1 MELKVYNIN
10 GSETGRTI
18 TLDDSIF
25 AIEPNQHA
33 IYLDC
38 KQYLAD
44 NRQGTHK
51 AKERSENA
59 HSTRKLK
66 RQKGTGGARSG
77 DLKSPVFVG
86 GGRIFG
92 PQPRDY
98 RFKLNIKVKFKLNIK
113 VKRLAR
119 RSALSAKVAE
129 NAMTVVDNINIEAPK
144 TKKMIEILNNLKLA
158 DKKSLI
164 VVENQNNFVSLSA
177 RNLQKVK
184 VVSVSQL
191 NTYDIMN
198 AANILITEGSFG
210 EISRV
215 LATK

>member
-10 GSETGRTI
+10 GGETGRTI
-18 TLDDSIF
+18 TLEDSIF

-98 RFKLNIKVKFKLNIK
+98 RFKLNIKVK
-113 VKRLAR
+113 RLPR
-119 RSALSAKVAE
+119 RSALSEKAA
-129 NAMTVVDNINIEAPK
+129 ASALTVVENINLEAPK
-144 TKKMIEILNNLKLA
+144 TKKMMEILNNLQLG

-164 VVENQNNFVSLSA
+164 VLENQNNFVSLSA
-177 RNLQKVK
+177 RNLQRVK

-191 NTYDIMN
+191 NTYDIVN
-198 AANILITEGSFG
+198 ASNIVITEGSFG

>member
-25 AIEPNQHA
+25 ALEQPNDHA

-44 NRQGTHK
+44 QRQGTHK
-51 AKERSENA
+51 SKERSEIA

-66 RQKGTGGARSG
+66 RQKGTGGARSC
-77 DLKSPVFVG
+77 DIKSPVFVG

-92 PQPRDY
+92 PKPRDY
-98 RFKLNIKVKFKLNIK
+98 RFKLNIK

-119 RSALSAKVAE
+119 RSALTHKVNDNALTIVE
-129 NAMTVVDNINIEAPK
+129 NFTFDAPK
-144 TKKMIEILNNLKLA
+144 TKSMINVLDKLNVA
-158 DKKSLI
+158 DTKSLFVI
-164 VVENQNNFVSLSA
+164 ENQNNFVSLSA
-177 RNLQKVK
+177 RNLKNVK
-184 VVSVSQL
+184 VVNVSQL
-191 NTYDIMN
+191 NTYDIVN
-198 AANILITEGSFG
+198 AAKVVVSEGSIP
-210 EISRV
+210 EITRV
-215 LATK
+215 LSTK

>member
-10 GSETGRTI
+10 GSETGRTVNVE
-18 TLDDSIF
+18 DSIF
-25 AIEPNQHA
+25 AIEPNEHA
-33 IYLDC
+33 VYLDC

-44 NRQGTHK
+44 QRQGTHK

-77 DLKSPVFVG
+77 DYKSPVFVG
-86 GGRIFG
+86 GGTIFG
-92 PQPRDY
+92 PKPRDY
-98 RFKLNIKVKFKLNIK
+98 RFKLNIK

-119 RSALSAKVAE
+119 RSALSMKVADS
-129 NAMTVVDNINIEAPK
+129 AMTVVENFSFDAPK
-144 TKKMIEILNNLKLA
+144 TKQMVTVLNNLKIN

-164 VVENQNNFVSLSA
+164 VIENQNNFVSLSA
-177 RNLQKVK
+177 RNLQNVK
-184 VVSVSQL
+184 VVTVSTL

-198 AANILITEGSFG
+198 ASNIVISEGSLQ

>member
-1 MELKVYNIN
+1 MEIKVYNVN
-10 GSETGRTI
+10 GNETGRTI
-18 TLDDSIF
+18 TLEDSIF
-25 AIEPNQHA
+25 AIEPNDHA

-38 KQYLAD
+38 KQYMAD

-92 PQPRDY
+92 PKPRDY
-98 RFKLNIKVKFKLNIK
+98 RFKLNIK

-119 RSALSAKVAE
+119 RSALSEKVASQS
-129 NAMTVVDNINIEAPK
+129 MTVVENFGFDAPK
-144 TKKMIEILNNLKLA
+144 TKKMVEVLNNLKVA
-158 DKKSLI
+158 DKKSL
-164 VVENQNNFVSLSA
+164 VVIENQNNFVFLSS
-177 RNLQKVK
+177 RNLPKVK
-184 VVSVSQL
+184 VVTVSEL

-198 AANILITEGSFG
+198 ANNLILSEGSVN
-210 EISRV
+210 EINRV

>member
-1 MELKVYNIN
+1 MEIKVYNIN
-10 GSETGRTI
+10 GNETGRTI

-25 AIEPNQHA
+25 AMEQPNEHA
-33 IYLDC
+33 IYLDV

-44 NRQGTHK
+44 QRQGTSK

-86 GGRIFG
+86 GGTIFG
-92 PQPRDY
+92 PKPRDY
-98 RFKLNIKVKFKLNIK
+98 RFKLNIK

-119 RSALSAKVAE
+119 RSAISQKVADS
-129 NAMTVVDNINIEAPK
+129 ALTVVENFTFDAPK
-144 TKKMIEILNNLKLA
+144 TKTMLEVLKKLNVN
-158 DKKSLI
+158 DKKSLF
-164 VVENQNNFVSLSA
+164 VLENQNNFVSLSA
-177 RNLQKVK
+177 RNLKNVK
-184 VVSVSQL
+184 VVNVSQL
-191 NTYDIMN
+191 NTYDIVN
-198 AANILITEGSFG
+198 APNVVLSEGSIS
-210 EISRV
+210 EITRV

>member
-25 AIEPNQHA
+25 AIEPNDHA
-33 IYLDC
+33 IYLDV

-44 NRQGTHK
+44 QRQGTHK

-98 RFKLNIKVKFKLNIK
+98 RFKLNIKVK
-113 VKRLAR
+113 RLAR

-129 NAMTVVDNINIEAPK
+129 SAMTVVENFSFDAPK
-144 TKKMIEILNNLKLA
+144 TKKMVEVLNNLKLG
-158 DKKSLI
+158 DKKALFI
-164 VVENQNNFVSLSA
+164 VENQNNFVSLSA
-177 RNLQKVK
+177 RNLQRVK
-184 VVSVSQL
+184 VVNVSQL

-198 AANILITEGSFG
+198 ASNVVLCEGSIS
-210 EISRV
+210 EINRV

>member
-18 TLDDSIF
+18 AVDDSIF
-25 AIEPNQHA
+25 AVEPNEHA
-33 IYLDC
+33 VYLDC

-44 NRQGTHK
+44 QRQGTHK
-51 AKERSENA
+51 SKERSEIA

-92 PQPRDY
+92 PKPRDY
-98 RFKLNIKVKFKLNIK
+98 RFKLNIK

-119 RSALSAKVAE
+119 RSALTYKVQD
-129 NAMTVVDNINIEAPK
+129 NKLTVVENFAFDAPK
-144 TKKMIEILNNLKLA
+144 TKSMLNVLKNLKLE
-158 DKKSLI
+158 DNKSLF
-164 VVENQNNFVSLSA
+164 VLENQNNFVSLSA
-177 RNLQKVK
+177 RNLKNVK
-184 VVSVSQL
+184 VITVSQL

-198 AANILITEGSFG
+198 AQNVVVSEGSFG
-210 EISRV
+210 EIARV

>member
-18 TLDDSIF
+18 NLDDSIF
-25 AIEPNQHA
+25 AMEQPNDHA

-38 KQYLAD
+38 KQFLAD
-44 NRQGTHK
+44 QRQGTHK
-51 AKERSENA
+51 SKERSENA

-77 DLKSPVFVG
+77 DIKSPVFVG

-92 PQPRDY
+92 PKPRDY
-98 RFKLNIKVKFKLNIK
+98 HFKLNIK

-119 RSALSAKVAE
+119 RSALSHKVAD
-129 NAMTVVDNINIEAPK
+129 NAFTVVENFSFDAPK
-144 TKKMIEILNNLKLA
+144 TKAMVDVLKKLNLEG
-158 DKKSLI
+158 KKALF
-164 VVENQNNFVSLSA
+164 VVENQNNFVFLSA
-177 RNLQKVK
+177 RNLKSVK
-184 VVSVSQL
+184 VVNVSQL
-191 NTYDIMN
+191 NTYDIVN
-198 AANILITEGSFG
+198 AANVIMSEGSIP

>member
-1 MELKVYNIN
+1 MELKVYNIK
-10 GSETGRTI
+10 GSETGRTVNVE
-18 TLDDSIF
+18 DSIF
-25 AIEPNQHA
+25 AIEPNEHA

-38 KQYLAD
+38 KQYMAD

-92 PQPRDY
+92 PKPRDY
-98 RFKLNIKVKFKLNIK
+98 RFKLNIKT
-113 VKRLAR
+113 KRLAR
-119 RSALSAKVAE
+119 RSALSTKVADS
-129 NAMTVVDNINIEAPK
+129 AMTVVENFSFEAPK
-144 TKKMIEILNNLKLA
+144 TKKMIEVLNNLKLA
-158 DKKSLI
+158 DKKSLV
-164 VVENQNNFVSLSA
+164 VVENQNNFVFLSA
-177 RNLQKVK
+177 RNIPTVK
-184 VVSVSQL
+184 VVTVCEL
-191 NTYDIMN
+191 NTYDIVN
-198 AANILITEGSFG
+198 ASNIVVSEGSIN
-210 EISRV
+210 EINRV

>member
-1 MELKVYNIN
+1 MEIKVYNIN

-25 AIEPNQHA
+25 AIEPNDHA
-33 IYLDC
+33 IYLDV

-44 NRQGTHK
+44 NRQGTAK

-59 HSTRKLK
+59 HSTRTLK

-98 RFKLNIKVKFKLNIK
+98 RFKLNIKVK
-113 VKRLAR
+113 RLAR
-119 RSALSAKVAE
+119 RSALSEKAA
-129 NAMTVVDNINIEAPK
+129 ASALTVVENINLEAPK
-144 TKKMIEILNNLKLA
+144 TKKMMEILNNLQLG

-164 VVENQNNFVSLSA
+164 VLENQNNFVSLSA
-177 RNLQKVK
+177 RNLQRVK

-191 NTYDIMN
+191 NTYDIVN
-198 AANILITEGSFG
+198 ASNIVITEGSFG

>member
-1 MELKVYNIN
+1 MEIKVYNIN

-86 GGRIFG
+86 GGTIFG
-92 PQPRDY
+92 PKPRDY
-98 RFKLNIKVKFKLNIK
+98 RFKLNIK

-119 RSALSAKVAE
+119 RSALAYKAKD
-129 NAMTVVDNINIEAPK
+129 NAMTVVENFAFEGPK
-144 TKKMIEILNNLKLA
+144 TKKMIEVLNNLKLG
-158 DKKSLI
+158 DKKSLF
-164 VVENQNNFVSLSA
+164 VLENQNNFVSLSA

>member
-1 MELKVYNIN
+1 MELKIYNVN

-18 TLDDSIF
+18 NLDDSIF
-25 AIEPNQHA
+25 AIEPNEHA

-38 KQYLAD
+38 KQFLAD
-44 NRQGTHK
+44 NRQGTAK

-86 GGRIFG
+86 GGTIFG
-92 PQPRDY
+92 PKPRDY
-98 RFKLNIKVKFKLNIK
+98 RFKLNIK

-129 NAMTVVDNINIEAPK
+129 NCLTVVENFSLSAPK
-144 TKKMIEILNNLKLA
+144 TKDMVKILNNLNVA

-164 VVENQNNFVSLSA
+164 VIENQNNFVSLSA
-177 RNLQKVK
+177 RNIQGVK
-184 VVSVSQL
+184 VVNVSGL

-198 AANILITEGSFG
+198 CKNIILSEGSID
-210 EISRV
+210 EINRV

>member
-25 AIEPNQHA
+25 AIEPNDHA

-38 KQYLAD
+38 KQFLAD

-51 AKERSENA
+51 SKERSEIA

-77 DLKSPVFVG
+77 DIKSPVFVG

-92 PQPRDY
+92 PKPRDY
-98 RFKLNIKVKFKLNIK
+98 RFKLNIK

-119 RSALSAKVAE
+119 RSALSYKVTDNALTIVE
-129 NAMTVVDNINIEAPK
+129 NFTLEAPK
-144 TKKMIEILNNLKLA
+144 TKKMVEILNNLKVA
-158 DKKSLI
+158 DKKTLLVI
-164 VVENQNNFVSLSA
+164 ENQNNFVSLSA
-177 RNLQKVK
+177 RNLQGVR
-184 VVSVSQL
+184 VATVSEL
-191 NTYDIMN
+191 NTYDIVN
-198 AANILITEGSFG
+198 AANLIVTEASMT

-215 LATK
+215 LAVK

>member
-25 AIEPNQHA
+25 AIEPNDHA

-44 NRQGTHK
+44 QRQGTHK
-51 AKERSENA
+51 SKERSEIA

-77 DLKSPVFVG
+77 DIKSPVFVG

-92 PQPRDY
+92 PKPRDY
-98 RFKLNIKVKFKLNIK
+98 RFKLNIK

-119 RSALSAKVAE
+119 RSALSYKAAD
-129 NAMTVVDNINIEAPK
+129 NAMTVVENFAFDAPK
-144 TKKMIEILNNLKLA
+144 TKKMIEVLNKLNVN
-158 DKKSLI
+158 DKKSLFVI
-164 VVENQNNFVSLSA
+164 ENQNNFVSLSA
-177 RNLQKVK
+177 RNLKNVK
-184 VVSVSQL
+184 VVNVSQL
-191 NTYDIMN
+191 NTYDIVN
-198 AANILITEGSFG
+198 AANIVVSEGSIS
-210 EISRV
+210 EITRV

>member
-1 MELKVYNIN
+1 MELKIYNVN

-18 TLDDSIF
+18 NLDDSIF
-25 AIEPNQHA
+25 AIEPNDHA

-51 AKERSENA
+51 SKERSENA

-92 PQPRDY
+92 PKPRDY
-98 RFKLNIKVKFKLNIK
+98 RFKLNVK

-119 RSALSAKVAE
+119 RSALTYKVKDNALMVVE
-129 NAMTVVDNINIEAPK
+129 NFSFDAPK
-144 TKKMIEILNNLKLA
+144 TKQMKEVLKNLNLS
-158 DKKSLI
+158 DKKALF
-164 VVENQNNFVSLSA
+164 VLENQNNFVFLSA
-177 RNLQKVK
+177 RNLQRVR
-184 VVSVSQL
+184 VVNASQL

-198 AANILITEGSFG
+198 ASSLVICEGSMG
-210 EISRV
+210 EINRV
-215 LATK
+215 LSAKQG

>member
-1 MELKVYNIN
+1 MEIKVYNIN

-25 AIEPNQHA
+25 AIQPNDHA

-44 NRQGTHK
+44 QRQGTHK
-51 AKERSENA
+51 SKERSEIA

-77 DLKSPVFVG
+77 DIKSPVFVG

-92 PQPRDY
+92 PKPRDY
-98 RFKLNIKVKFKLNIK
+98 RFKLNVK

-119 RSALSAKVAE
+119 RSALSYKVAD
-129 NAMTVVDNINIEAPK
+129 NAMTVVENFTFDAPK
-144 TKKMIEILNNLKLA
+144 TKSMIAVLDKLNVN
-158 DKKSLI
+158 DKKSLFVI
-164 VVENQNNFVSLSA
+164 ENQNNFVSLSA
-177 RNLQKVK
+177 RNLKNVK
-184 VVSVSQL
+184 VVNACQL
-191 NTYDIMN
+191 NTYDIVN
-198 AANILITEGSFG
+198 ASNIVISEGSIS
-210 EISRV
+210 EIVRV

>member
-25 AIEPNQHA
+25 AIEPNEHA

-92 PQPRDY
+92 PKPRDY
-98 RFKLNIKVKFKLNIK
+98 RFKLNIKT
-113 VKRLAR
+113 KRLAR
-119 RSALSAKVAE
+119 RSALSSKVTDS
-129 NAMTVVDNINIEAPK
+129 AMTVVENFTMDAPK
-144 TKKMIEILNNLKLA
+144 TKKMVEILNNLKLA

-164 VVENQNNFVSLSA
+164 VVENQNNFVFLSA
-177 RNLQKVK
+177 RNIPTVK
-184 VVSVSQL
+184 VVTVYEL
-191 NTYDIMN
+191 NTYDIVN
-198 AANILITEGSFG
+198 ASNIVVSEGSIN
-210 EISRV
+210 EITRV

>member
-33 IYLDC
+33 IYLDV

-44 NRQGTHK
+44 NRQGTAK

-86 GGRIFG
+86 GGTIFG
-92 PQPRDY
+92 PKPRDY
-98 RFKLNIKVKFKLNIK
+98 RFKLNVK

-119 RSALSAKVAE
+119 RSALATKVNE
-129 NAMTVVDNINIEAPK
+129 NALTIVENFTFDAPK
-144 TKKMIEILNNLKLA
+144 TKKMIEVLNNLKIA
-158 DKKSLI
+158 NKKSLI

-177 RNLQKVK
+177 RNIQGVK
-184 VVSVSQL
+184 VVSASQL

-198 AANILITEGSFG
+198 AANLVLCEGSIN
-210 EISRV
+210 EITRV

>member
-1 MELKVYNIN
+1 MEIKVYNIN
-10 GSETGRTI
+10 GNETGRTI

-25 AIEPNQHA
+25 AMEQPNEHA
-33 IYLDC
+33 IYLDV

-44 NRQGTHK
+44 QRQGTSK

-86 GGRIFG
+86 GGTIFG
-92 PQPRDY
+92 PKPRDY
-98 RFKLNIKVKFKLNIK
+98 RFKLNIK

-119 RSALSAKVAE
+119 RSAISQKVADS
-129 NAMTVVDNINIEAPK
+129 ALTVVENFTFDAPK
-144 TKKMIEILNNLKLA
+144 TKTMVEVLKKLNVN
-158 DKKSLI
+158 DKKSLF
-164 VVENQNNFVSLSA
+164 VLENQNNFVSLSA
-177 RNLQKVK
+177 RNLKNVK
-184 VVSVSQL
+184 VVNVSQL
-191 NTYDIMN
+191 NTYDIVN
-198 AANILITEGSFG
+198 ASNVVLSEGSIS
-210 EISRV
+210 EITRV

>member
-1 MELKVYNIN
+1 MEIKVYNIN

-18 TLDDSIF
+18 NLEDSIF
-25 AIEPNQHA
+25 AIEPNDHA
-33 IYLDC
+33 IYLDV

-44 NRQGTHK
+44 QRQGTSK

-86 GGRIFG
+86 GGTIFG
-92 PQPRDY
+92 PKPRDY
-98 RFKLNIKVKFKLNIK
+98 RFKLNIK

-119 RSALSAKVAE
+119 RSALAYKASG
-129 NAMTVVDNINIEAPK
+129 NALTVVENFTFEGPK
-144 TKKMIEILNNLKLA
+144 TKKMIEVLKNLKLN
-158 DKKSLI
+158 DKKSLF
-164 VVENQNNFVSLSA
+164 VLENQNNFVSLSA
-177 RNLQKVK
+177 RNLKNVK
-184 VVSVSQL
+184 VVNVSQL
-191 NTYDIMN
+191 NTYDIVN
-198 AANILITEGSFG
+198 ASNIVVCEGSLS
-210 EISRV
+210 EINRV

>member
-18 TLDDSIF
+18 TLEDSIF
-25 AIEPNQHA
+25 AIEPNDHA
-33 IYLDC
+33 IYLDV

-86 GGRIFG
+86 GGTIFG
-92 PQPRDY
+92 PKPRDY
-98 RFKLNIKVKFKLNIK
+98 RFKLNIK

-119 RSALSAKVAE
+119 RSALAYKVND
-129 NAMTVVDNINIEAPK
+129 NALTVVENFTFEGPK
-144 TKKMIEILNNLKLA
+144 TKKMVEVLNNLKLN
-158 DKKSLI
+158 DKKSLF
-164 VVENQNNFVSLSA
+164 VLENQNNFVSLSA
-177 RNLQKVK
+177 RNLTNVK
-184 VVSVSQL
+184 VVNVSQL
-191 NTYDIMN
+191 NTYDIVN
-198 AANILITEGSFG
+198 ASNIVVCEGSLN
-210 EISRV
+210 EINRV

>member
-18 TLDDSIF
+18 TLEDSIF
-25 AIEPNQHA
+25 AIEPNDHA
-33 IYLDC
+33 IYLDV

-86 GGRIFG
+86 GGTIFG
-92 PQPRDY
+92 PKPRDY
-98 RFKLNIKVKFKLNIK
+98 RFKLNIK

-119 RSALSAKVAE
+119 RSALAYKVND
-129 NAMTVVDNINIEAPK
+129 NALTVVENFTFEGPK
-144 TKKMIEILNNLKLA
+144 TKKMVEVLNNLKLN
-158 DKKSLI
+158 DKKSLF
-164 VVENQNNFVSLSA
+164 VLENQNNFVSLSA
-177 RNLQKVK
+177 RNLKNVK
-184 VVSVSQL
+184 VVNVSQL
-191 NTYDIMN
+191 NTYDIVN
-198 AANILITEGSFG
+198 ASNIVVCEGSLN
-210 EISRV
+210 EINRV

>member
-25 AIEPNQHA
+25 AIEPNDHA

-44 NRQGTHK
+44 QRQGTHK
-51 AKERSENA
+51 SKERSEIA

-77 DLKSPVFVG
+77 DIKSPVFVG

-92 PQPRDY
+92 PKPRDY
-98 RFKLNIKVKFKLNIK
+98 RFKLNIK

-119 RSALSAKVAE
+119 RSALSYKVAD
-129 NAMTVVDNINIEAPK
+129 NAMTIVENFVFEAPK
-144 TKKMIEILNNLKLA
+144 TKKMIEVLTKLNVN
-158 DKKSLI
+158 DKKSLFVI
-164 VVENQNNFVSLSA
+164 ENQNNFVSLSA
-177 RNLQKVK
+177 RNLKNVK
-184 VVSVSQL
+184 VVNVSQL
-191 NTYDIMN
+191 NTYDIVN
-198 AANILITEGSFG
+198 ATNIVVSEGSIS
-210 EISRV
+210 EIVRV